1 MLFKKWKRW
10 ARSRKAMNKRQMNK
24 RHRKP
29 NVVLVTGDDLYDT
42 KKPPEW
48 MQELLLNNESAD
60 TEKSA

>member
-10 ARSRKAMNKRQMNK
+10 TRSRKAMNK

-29 NVVLVTGDDLYDT
+29 NVVLVTGYDLYDT

-48 MQELLLNNESAD
+48 MQELLFSENHQIENKESA
-60 TEKSA
+60 

>member
-1 MLFKKWKRW
+1 
-10 ARSRKAMNKRQMNK
+10 MNKRQMNK